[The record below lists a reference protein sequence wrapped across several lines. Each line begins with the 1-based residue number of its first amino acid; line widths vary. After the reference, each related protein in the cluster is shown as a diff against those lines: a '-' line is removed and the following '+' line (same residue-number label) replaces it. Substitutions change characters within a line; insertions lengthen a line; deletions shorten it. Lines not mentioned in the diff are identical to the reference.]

1 MGIRVIDLKKDLLEK
16 VDNPKKLYPLGIMG
30 HLNEYGYKLS
40 AENINNFILSIK
52 D

>member
-1 MGIRVIDLKKDLLEK
+1 MIDLKKDLLEK
-16 VDNPKKLYPLGIMG
+16 ADNPKKLYPLGIIG